1 MWVCVG
7 QIVTGTD
14 LYVGVWWTYCFRDW
28 FLWSVWWTD
37 CNNDRFICAP
47 LLDCNRDSFPP
58 QKLAFSSQF
67 HFKPTHTH
75 NSLTKTSPHSQFT
88 HQNQPTLTIHSPKP
102 AHTHNS
108 LTKTSPHSQF
118 THQNQPTLTIHSP
131 KPAHTHNSLT
141 KNSPHSQF
149 THLPLMLY
157 NLAASY
163 NTMCIFPALY
173 HFETVTIQLFVWV
186 AVRLA
191 GQQQCGLVE

>member
-108 LTKTSPHSQF
+108 LTK
-118 THQNQPTLTIHSP
+118 
-131 KPAHTHNSLT
+131 
-141 KNSPHSQF
+141 NSPHSQF